1 MTSLKYKKRTTS
13 LKHDK
18 NMTSLKRM
26 TSLKHRTID
35 AGFWFH
41 PPIQAAHVI
50 YGCCFTIYL
59 IENFEYITL

>member
-26 TSLKHRTID
+26 TSQKND
-35 AGFWFH
+35 
-41 PPIQAAHVI
+41 
-50 YGCCFTIYL
+50 
-59 IENFEYITL
+59 ITKT